1 MTAWTATKLKAFTTA
16 DDMRVSPFYED
27 GKTYGTPTWIWSV
40 VVGQHLYV
48 RAWNGQHSRWYQ
60 AAKSQGA
67 GRIHLADQ
75 DFEVAYVPVT
85 TDDALTAAINQAYEN
100 KYAGSPY
107 LPPMLTAGPISATV
121 RLDSK

>member
-1 MTAWTATKLKAFTTA
+1 MTAWTATQLKAFTTA

>member
-1 MTAWTATKLKAFTTA
+1 MTAWTATQLKAFTTA

-48 RAWNGQHSRWYQ
+48 RAWNGQRSRWYQ

-85 TDDALTAAINQAYEN
+85 TDDQLTAAINQAYEN

-107 LPPMLTAGPISATV
+107 LPPMLAAGPISATV
-121 RLDSK
+121 RLDLK

>member
-1 MTAWTATKLKAFTTA
+1 MKAWTTAQLKAFTTA

-48 RAWNGQHSRWYQ
+48 RAWNGPHSRWYQ

-75 DFEVAYVPVT
+75 DFDVAYVPVT
-85 TDDALTAAINQAYEN
+85 TDDALTTAINQAYAA

-121 RLDSK
+121 RLDLK